1 MIPTTTLQ
9 KIATTIPMMM
19 SKPPSE
25 SPATHDMYH
34 RAAQAKLESR
44 PALRHEVTHNGRS
57 LRQRR

>member
-1 MIPTTTLQ
+1 
-9 KIATTIPMMM
+9 MMM